1 MFENFGI
8 MDIWSGFK
16 KYKLI
21 ILTFIAVSFAFFVV
35 TFLLSFKRSSANS
48 EINEDTIY
56 ISSAS
61 YYIEPSSEVLLASDP
76 GIYRAIPSDYVAMLK
91 TDFFRKYIFEKL
103 TAIYSKQFIVEN
115 SGLNKSD
122 ISSNPETMGI
132 DSMNELYVVKQHS
145 GSMVVEIFSMTYNE
159 ALSNS
164 VQSICKEFLSTNVDE
179 QTRNSSIKFTGEANR
194 VIKTSDLAS
203 EKFEKDDTRNIIQ
216 TPTVTQL
223 TFKLIIKKILVPVFL
238 VVFLCFGFVILMG
251 LFRPTLNRVS
261 DFSEYDVPVIGEIKN
276 YKAMKGLK

>member
-21 ILTFIAVSFAFFVV
+21 ISTFIAVSFAFFVV
-35 TFLLSFKRSSANS
+35 TFLLSFKKSSANS

-61 YYIEPSSEVLLASDP
+61 YYIEPSSEVLLSSDP

-203 EKFEKDDTRNIIQ
+203 ENFEKDDTRNIIQ

>member
-76 GIYRAIPSDYVAMLK
+76 GIYRAIPSDYVAIMN

-164 VQSICKEFLSTNVDE
+164 VQSICKEFLSTNADE

-251 LFRPTLNRVS
+251 LLRPTLNRVS

>member
-261 DFSEYDVPVIGEIKN
+261 DFSEYDVPIIGEIKN

>member
-251 LFRPTLNRVS
+251 LLRPTLNRVS
-261 DFSEYDVPVIGEIKN
+261 DFSEYDVPIIGEIKN

>member
-1 MFENFGI
+1 
-8 MDIWSGFK
+8 
-16 KYKLI
+16 
-21 ILTFIAVSFAFFVV
+21 
-35 TFLLSFKRSSANS
+35 
-48 EINEDTIY
+48 
-56 ISSAS
+56 
-61 YYIEPSSEVLLASDP
+61 
-76 GIYRAIPSDYVAMLK
+76 MLK

-203 EKFEKDDTRNIIQ
+203 ENFEKDDTRNIIQ

>member
-179 QTRNSSIKFTGEANR
+179 QTRNSSIKFTGEATR